1 MASEQGTLP
10 ADPADLVRAMLDM
23 SAVRDR
29 VEAHL
34 AAFLSAWLSQ
44 TPDPGLDRVLLEPVV
59 DLLRRDGKRLR
70 PAFCFWGWRGA
81 GGADCDEVVAAATSL
96 ELLHGCALIH
106 DDVMDGSVLRRG
118 RRAVH
123 SELSA
128 QHADRGWRGH
138 GDHFGVAG
146 AVVAGDLCLV
156 WADEMLRASGLP
168 AESLTRAGPVFDA
181 MRAETIRG
189 QFLDLVTQAEG
200 ALRVEDAIA
209 VAQAKTAASTTVGPV
224 LFGATLAGA
233 GEGLLAAYA
242 DYALP
247 LGTAFQLRDDL
258 LGAFGDPGATGKPS
272 GDDLRDGKC
281 TLLLA
286 ETRRRSGGGDGR
298 HIDALLAEG
307 TDDAV
312 VELREL
318 IEGSGARAFVEDE
331 VVRLGSDALA
341 ALERAPLV
349 DDSARGI
356 LRGLVLAV
364 TTFAPLPGLNG
375 SGREPGEQE
384 RERDQRHG
392 V

>member
-1 MASEQGTLP
+1 MASGQVPLP
-10 ADPADLVRAMLDM
+10 ADPAELVRAILNV
-23 SAVRDR
+23 SALRER
-29 VEAHL
+29 VEKHL
-34 AAFLSAWLSQ
+34 AEFLSARLAQ
-44 TPDPGLDRVLLEPVV
+44 APDAGLDRVVLAPVV
-59 DLLRRDGKRLR
+59 DLLLRDAKRLR

-81 GGADCDEVVAAATSL
+81 GGGDCDEAVSAATSL

-118 RRAVH
+118 SPAVH
-123 SELSA
+123 SELAA
-128 QHADRGWRGH
+128 QHKARGWRGP

-168 AESLTRAGPVFDA
+168 PASLTRAGPVFDE

-189 QFLDLVTQAEG
+189 QYLDLITQAEG
-200 ALRVEDAIA
+200 ALRIEDAIA
-209 VAQAKTAASTTVGPV
+209 VAEAKTAASTTVGP
-224 LFGATLAGA
+224 LRFGATLAGA
-233 GEGLLAAYA
+233 SEDLLTSYT

-247 LGTAFQLRDDL
+247 LGVAFQLRDDL

-286 ETRRRSGGGDGR
+286 ETRRRYGDAAARRMDG
-298 HIDALLAEG
+298 LLAEG
-307 TDDAV
+307 TEDAV
-312 VELREL
+312 AELRAM
-318 IEGSGARAFVEDE
+318 IERSGARTFVEAE
-331 VVRLGSDALA
+331 VTRLGVAALA

-349 DDSARGI
+349 EESARET
-356 LRGLVLAV
+356 LRGLALAV
-364 TTFAPLPGLNG
+364 TTFDPLEPSNG
-375 SGREPGEQE
+375 SGHESGE
-384 RERDQRHG
+384 RQRHSQQGHG

>member
-1 MASEQGTLP
+1 
-10 ADPADLVRAMLDM
+10 
-23 SAVRDR
+23 
-29 VEAHL
+29 
-34 AAFLSAWLSQ
+34 
-44 TPDPGLDRVLLEPVV
+44 
-59 DLLRRDGKRLR
+59 
-70 PAFCFWGWRGA
+70 
-81 GGADCDEVVAAATSL
+81 L

-123 SELSA
+123 SELAA
-128 QHADRGWRGH
+128 QHADRGWRGR

-168 AESLTRAGPVFDA
+168 PEWLTRAGPVFDA

-189 QFLDLVTQAEG
+189 QFLDLITQAEG

-209 VAQAKTAASTTVGPV
+209 VAQAKTAASTTVGPL

-233 GEGLLAAYA
+233 GEDLLAAYS

-286 ETRRRSGGGDGR
+286 ETRRRIGDGDGDGGR
-298 HIDALLAEG
+298 IDGLLAEG
-307 TDDAV
+307 TEDAV
-312 VELREL
+312 VELRAM
-318 IEGSGARAFVEDE
+318 IERSGARTFVEDE
-331 VVRLGSDALA
+331 VIRLGSVALA

-349 DDSARGI
+349 DESARGI
-356 LRGLVLAV
+356 LRGLALAV
-364 TTFAPLPGLNG
+364 TTFDLLGGLNG
-375 SGREPGEQE
+375 SGREPGEHE
-384 RERDQRHG
+384 RQRDQRHG